1 MNVRSLI
8 EILSKYDKDSQV
20 VINNIFI
27 DYNLDNVYKEI
38 TTNLDF
44 TYNDKINNQV
54 ILESVI
60 PVNKK

>member
-8 EILSKYDKDSQV
+8 EILNKYDKDSRV

-27 DYNLDNVYKEI
+27 DNDSRNVRKQI

-44 TYNDKINNQV
+44 IYNDKINKEV
-54 ILESVI
+54 ILKSVI
-60 PVNKK
+60 TIIKK

>member
-27 DYNLDNVYKEI
+27 DYESSNVCKQI

-44 TYNDKINNQV
+44 IYNDKINNQV
-54 ILESVI
+54 ILKSVI
-60 PVNKK
+60 TVNKK

>member
-27 DYNLDNVYKEI
+27 DYNSSNVCKQI

-44 TYNDKINNQV
+44 IYIMIK
-54 ILESVI
+54 
-60 PVNKK
+60 